1 MKVGHIRTTEDYEN
15 AYSMDAVMES
25 LRSLPQS
32 EDRDVLLN
40 TLGYA
45 TDPYLICLS
54 DYNRLLEL
62 SGKPVIKL
70 SEDEAAV
77 YIGSDFTTVNRTAML
92 NGILT
97 EHPETELV
105 GSPIHLTGE
114 VQSVNLVADRSITLS
129 FALILPDEAFFYHTQ
144 GMYDTYVNA
153 VLSKQAMEGNSLMTA
168 YLNLSEKLNETGLEY
183 ESYLQN
189 IGRQLFYTIASSY
202 ITLYLAIV

>member
-1 MKVGHIRTTEDYEN
+1 M
-15 AYSMDAVMES
+15 SFF
-25 LRSLPQS
+25 
-32 EDRDVLLN
+32 N

-129 FALILPDEAFFYHTQ
+129 FALILPDEAFLYHTQ

-153 VLSKQAMEGNSLMTA
+153 VLNMKAIFRIWAASFFLHRSIHL
-168 YLNLSEKLNETGLEY
+168 YYPLSGDCVSWWLPTPLWV
-183 ESYLQN
+183 
-189 IGRQLFYTIASSY
+189 FSS
-202 ITLYLAIV
+202 